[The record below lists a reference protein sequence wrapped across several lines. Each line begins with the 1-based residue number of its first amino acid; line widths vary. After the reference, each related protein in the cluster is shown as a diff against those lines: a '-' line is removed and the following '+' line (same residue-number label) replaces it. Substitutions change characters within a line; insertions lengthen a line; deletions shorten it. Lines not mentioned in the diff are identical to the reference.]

1 MNRHRKISPRPS
13 FPKRGYSSL
22 RKREVRRDSTDRCRY
37 YFVTLNMRADY
48 WRMSEYASM
57 NEGLDWTRAKVI
69 VAGVDIGAVSSKALI
84 LLDGQPYAF
93 SQVTTRR
100 PKESARKVID
110 AALAKTHLKL
120 ENIHYIV
127 ATGRGRAQVPFAR
140 ETISEIACGA
150 AGAVHIWGPSVRTV
164 LDAGGQG
171 CKVIHCT
178 KKGRATA
185 FLWNDK
191 CAAGIGRSM
200 ETFADLV
207 KKEVTEIGNIA
218 LQSEDFP
225 KLSDFCAVYAQSEAL
240 DLIRSKVPIEKIIAA
255 YHYAVAKRI
264 STLVARSGVKKD
276 FVIIGGLAKN
286 PGIMDWLERI
296 LKVSRLTTKHE
307 WDPALTTALGAA
319 LFADAFCRRQ
329 QPNTPTQRG

>member
-1 MNRHRKISPRPS
+1 M
-13 FPKRGYSSL
+13 
-22 RKREVRRDSTDRCRY
+22 T
-37 YFVTLNMRADY
+37 
-48 WRMSEYASM
+48 EYASM
-57 NEGLDWTRAKVI
+57 NEQIGWKRTKRIAV
-69 VAGVDIGAVSSKALI
+69 GVDIGAVSSKAAI
-84 LLDGQPYAF
+84 LLEGQPYAF
-93 SQVTTRR
+93 SQVATRR
-100 PKESARKVID
+100 PKESALKAMD

-120 ENIHYIV
+120 EDVHYIV
-127 ATGRGRAQVPFAR
+127 ATGRGRTQVPFAR

-178 KKGRATA
+178 QKGRATA

-218 LQSEDFP
+218 LQSDQFP
-225 KLSDFCAVYAQSEAL
+225 KLSDFCGVYAQSEAL
-240 DLIRSKVPIEKIIAA
+240 DLIRSEVPIEQVIAA
-255 YHYAVAKRI
+255 YHYAMARRI

-276 FVIIGGLAKN
+276 FVIIGGLARN
-286 PGIMDWLERI
+286 PGIVDWLERI
-296 LKVSRLTTKHE
+296 LKVSRSTPKGE

-319 LFADAFCRRQ
+319 LFADAFYRRQ
-329 QPNTPTQRG
+329 ESGTSETIG

>member
-1 MNRHRKISPRPS
+1 
-13 FPKRGYSSL
+13 
-22 RKREVRRDSTDRCRY
+22 
-37 YFVTLNMRADY
+37 
-48 WRMSEYASM
+48 MSEYASV
-57 NEGLDWTRAKVI
+57 NEQIDWTRAEVI
-69 VAGVDIGAVSSKALI
+69 VAGVDSGAVSSKSVI

-93 SQVTTRR
+93 SQVRTRT
-100 PKESARKVID
+100 PKESAFSAIYT
-110 AALAKTHLKL
+110 ALAKTHLKL
-120 ENIHYIV
+120 ENIHYLV
-127 ATGRGRAQVPFAR
+127 ATGRGRTQVPFAR

-164 LDAGGQG
+164 LDAGGES

-178 KKGRATA
+178 EKGRATA

-191 CAAGIGRSM
+191 CAAGIGRYM

-218 LQSEDFP
+218 LQSDQFP

-240 DLIRSKVPIEKIIAA
+240 DLIRSNVPLEQVIAA
-255 YHYAVAKRI
+255 YHYAMAKRI

-286 PGIMDWLERI
+286 PGIIDWLESI
-296 LKVSRLTTKHE
+296 LKVSRLAPKPE
-307 WDPALTTALGAA
+307 WDPTLTVALGAA
-319 LFADAFCRRQ
+319 LFADAFYRRQ
-329 QPNTPTQRG
+329 QSDTSTHSKGEPGTINIIV